1 MAGAYDRPAMTEL
14 ARPAAAET
22 TPLGYSDVFKTQS
35 ERRAEL
41 RRMRAIATMLLVLMA
56 AIYLAL
62 RRAPPN
68 WAWAPYVSAFVEAGM
83 VGACADWFAVVA
95 LFRRPLGLPI
105 PHTAVVPENK
115 RRIGA
120 AMGRFITNNFLS
132 PRVAIARL
140 ASVDFVGLA
149 VRWLEDERNA
159 RAVAVAAGRAVPYAL
174 DLVPKAAI
182 DEWIALAARRGIE
195 AVPAAPLAS
204 RGLSILWARGAG
216 QTLLDQGLDFIEATI
231 ARHKA
236 TIVKHVAQRTWRW
249 IPKWVDDVIAA
260 KVINGLT
267 TTLKEMRDPDHPW
280 REQANALVEK
290 LIDDLAHDPE
300 MRAQGEALKQDI
312 LANPVFAEQA
322 RALWEEVETALR
334 DDLPR
339 HRDAIVQWL
348 VASASALGRWLE
360 EDDPRRA
367 RINRRLRLLALRTVL
382 PRRAEI
388 GAYIAAVVDN
398 WDTATLVERLE
409 LQVGKDLQ
417 YIRINGTLVGG
428 LVGLLIFTL
437 SRAFGG

>member
-1 MAGAYDRPAMTEL
+1 MTEL
-14 ARPAAAET
+14 AQPAAGRAES
-22 TPLGYSDVFKTQS
+22 PGASEVFITQA

-41 RRMRAIATMLLVLMA
+41 RRMRTIATLLLVLMA
-56 AIYLAL
+56 AIYLAM

-68 WAWAPYVSAFVEAGM
+68 WIWAPYLSAFAEAGM

-120 AMGRFITNNFLS
+120 AMARFITNNFLS

-140 ASVDFVGLA
+140 SSVDFAGLA
-149 VRWLEDERNA
+149 ARWLEDERNA
-159 RAVAVAAGRAVPYAL
+159 RAVAAATARAIPYTL
-174 DLVPKAAI
+174 DLLPKGAI
-182 DEWIALAARRGIE
+182 DEWVAMAARRGIE

-204 RGLSILWARGAG
+204 WGLSILWAEGAG
-216 QTLLDQGLDFIEATI
+216 QTLLDQGLDFVETTLY
-231 ARHKA
+231 RHKA
-236 TIVKHVAQRTWRW
+236 TIVRHVAQKSSRW
-249 IPKWVDDVIAA
+249 IPKWVDDMIAA

-267 TTLKEMRDPDHPW
+267 ETLKEMRDPDHPW
-280 REQANALVEK
+280 RERADELIEK
-290 LIDDLAHDPE
+290 LIDDLAHNPQ
-300 MRAQGEALKQDI
+300 MRTQGEALKQDI

-322 RALWEEVETALR
+322 QALREELEHALR

-339 HRDAIVQWL
+339 HAEAIVGWL
-348 VASASALGRWLE
+348 AVSAGAFGRWLE
-360 EDDPRRA
+360 EDATRRT
-367 RINRRLRLLALRTVL
+367 RINRRLRLLALRTIL

-398 WDTATLVERLE
+398 WDAATLVNRLE

>member
-1 MAGAYDRPAMTEL
+1 MTEL
-14 ARPAAAET
+14 ARSAAAEAA
-22 TPLGYSDVFKTQS
+22 PHKSSDVYKTQI

-41 RRMRAIATMLLVLMA
+41 RRMRTIATLLLALMA
-56 AIYLAL
+56 AIYLAM

-68 WAWAPYVSAFVEAGM
+68 WIWAPYLSAFAEAGM

-95 LFRRPLGLPI
+95 LFRRPPGFQY

-140 ASVDFVGLA
+140 ASVDFGGLA
-149 VRWLEDERNA
+149 AQWLEDERNA
-159 RAVAVAAGRAVPYAL
+159 QAVAVSAERAIPYAL
-174 DLVPKAAI
+174 NVVPKGEI
-182 DEWIALAARRGIE
+182 DEWVAFAARRGVE

-204 RGLSILWARGAG
+204 RGLSILWAHGAG
-216 QTLLDQGLDFIEATI
+216 QTLLDQGLDFVETTLE
-231 ARHKA
+231 RHKA
-236 TIVKHVAQRTWRW
+236 TIVKHVAQRSWRW
-249 IPKWVDDVIAA
+249 IPKWIDDMIAA

-267 TTLKEMRDPDHPW
+267 ETLREMRDPDHPW
-280 REQANALVEK
+280 REQATALVEK

-300 MRAQGEALKQDI
+300 MRAQGEALKHEI
-312 LANPVFAEQA
+312 FANPVFAEQA
-322 RALWEEVETALR
+322 RTLWEELEKALR
-334 DDLPR
+334 YNLPR
-339 HRDAIVQWL
+339 HREAMVRWL

-360 EDDPRRA
+360 EDAPRRA
-367 RINRRLRLLALRTVL
+367 RINRRLQLLALRTVL

-388 GAYIAAVVDN
+388 GGYVAAVVDN
-398 WDTATLVERLE
+398 WDATTLVNRLE

>member
-1 MAGAYDRPAMTEL
+1 MTEL
-14 ARPAAAET
+14 ARSAAAEA
-22 TPLGYSDVFKTQS
+22 TPHGSSDVYKTQI

-41 RRMRAIATMLLVLMA
+41 RRMRTIATLLLVVMA
-56 AIYLAL
+56 AIYLAM

-68 WAWAPYVSAFVEAGM
+68 WIWAPYLSAFAEAGM

-140 ASVDFVGLA
+140 ASVDFGGLA
-149 VRWLEDERNA
+149 ARWLEDEHNA
-159 RAVAVAAGRAVPYAL
+159 QAVAVSVGRAIPYAL
-174 DLVPKAAI
+174 DVVPKAEI
-182 DEWIALAARRGIE
+182 DEWVAFAARRGVE

-204 RGLSILWARGAG
+204 RGLSILWAHGAG
-216 QTLLDQGLDFIEATI
+216 QTLLDQGLDFVETTLE
-231 ARHKA
+231 RHKA
-236 TIVKHVAQRTWRW
+236 TIVKHVAQKSWRW
-249 IPKWVDDVIAA
+249 IPKWVDDMIAA

-267 TTLKEMRDPDHPW
+267 ETLREMRDPDHPW

-300 MRAQGEALKQDI
+300 MRAQGEALKQEI

-322 RALWEEVETALR
+322 QALR
-334 DDLPR
+334 EGLESALMDDLPR
-339 HRDAIVQWL
+339 HREAIVQWL

-360 EDDPRRA
+360 EDAPRRA

-388 GAYIAAVVDN
+388 GGYVAAVVDN
-398 WDTATLVERLE
+398 WDTTTLVNRLE

-437 SRAFGG
+437 SRAFGS

>member
-1 MAGAYDRPAMTEL
+1 M
-14 ARPAAAET
+14 
-22 TPLGYSDVFKTQS
+22 
-35 ERRAEL
+35 
-41 RRMRAIATMLLVLMA
+41 
-56 AIYLAL
+56 
-62 RRAPPN
+62 
-68 WAWAPYVSAFVEAGM
+68 
-83 VGACADWFAVVA
+83 
-95 LFRRPLGLPI
+95 
-105 PHTAVVPENK
+105 VPENK

-149 VRWLEDERNA
+149 ARWLQEERNA
-159 RAVAVAAGRAVPYAL
+159 HAVAVSVGRAVPYAL
-174 DLVPKAAI
+174 DLLPKAAV
-182 DEWIALAARRGIE
+182 DEWVAFAARRGVE

-204 RGLSILWARGAG
+204 RGLSILWAQGAG
-216 QTLLDQGLDFIEATI
+216 QTLLDQGLDFVETTLE
-231 ARHKA
+231 RHKA
-236 TIVKHVAQRTWRW
+236 TIVKHVAQKSWRW
-249 IPKWVDDVIAA
+249 IPKWVDDMIAA

-267 TTLKEMRDPDHPW
+267 ETLREMRDPDHPW

-290 LIDDLAHDPE
+290 LIDDLANDPE
-300 MRAQGEALKQDI
+300 MRAQGEALKQEI

-322 RALWEEVETALR
+322 RALWEELETVLR

-348 VASASALGRWLE
+348 VVSAGALGRWLE
-360 EDDPRRA
+360 GDAQRRA

-398 WDTATLVERLE
+398 WDTATLVNRLE